1 MDGWWE
7 LSNDKRLSA
16 PLPSAK
22 EWRTIMP
29 DPVVYRS
36 QVRIERV
43 KGPHRRAY
51 LPVKENPVHFGV
63 HSAVAAHYGVDPE
76 IHEPRDTT
84 LDYLVAAAAG

>member
-1 MDGWWE
+1 M
-7 LSNDKRLSA
+7 
-16 PLPSAK
+16 PSAK
-22 EWRTIMP
+22 GWWSIVT

-43 KGPHRRAY
+43 KGPHRRAF
-51 LPVKENPVHFGV
+51 LPVKQDPVLFGV

>member
-1 MDGWWE
+1 M
-7 LSNDKRLSA
+7 
-16 PLPSAK
+16 
-22 EWRTIMP
+22 T

-43 KGPHRRAY
+43 KGPHRRAF
-51 LPVKENPVHFGV
+51 LPVKEDPIHFGV
-63 HSAVAAHYGVDPE
+63 HSAVADHYGVDPE